1 MSRPSR
7 RAEERGQNGKRKRRR
22 RRRVVWSEGSARGG
36 QKCMIAVADKLDQH
50 QLDDDVLVVC
60 VLLPAF
66 VSSAD
71 AGLSPPN

>member
-7 RAEERGQNGKRKRRR
+7 RAEERGQNGKR